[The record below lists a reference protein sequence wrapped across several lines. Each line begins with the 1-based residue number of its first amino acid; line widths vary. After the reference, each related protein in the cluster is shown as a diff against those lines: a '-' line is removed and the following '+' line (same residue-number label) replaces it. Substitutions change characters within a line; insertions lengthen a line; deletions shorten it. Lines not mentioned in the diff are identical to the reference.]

1 MVAPEDRLDLLLADA
16 AEHRPVLDEGWP
28 GETSERGPKPK
39 RAKEVRRDD
48 SFNRRRTG
56 EALND
61 LPVQRWAVVAPEG
74 KEGSQLLS
82 AIAPLMRLREEE
94 QRAAVTVYRAPTGMD
109 APRALAWKDAVY
121 WSGDVEEDDRPLY
134 LLLLGDLHH
143 VSLELQHTLANG
155 ALVGRVHFADAAGE
169 TDLDG
174 YAAYAEKVVRF
185 TREGT
190 PERSPDLSFF
200 VARDGSLA
208 TLHGEARLVA
218 PSLQAATRNV
228 EQGRLPAASVRA
240 LEAETVDALLEAG
253 KGPRPSVLL
262 SVSHGLGAPRRGWPS
277 EHEQWQR
284 QGALVLGENEIL
296 DAERMLGQAF
306 LPGGLW
312 FCLACFGAG
321 TPSASAYHTWLSLLA
336 KEGAYRGKASSV
348 SASLPSSGQRP
359 FVAAMPQAA
368 LRNPAGPLAVIS
380 HVDLA
385 WTYGFSSSGDLS
397 ESRSLRIH
405 SALEVMVRGGRAG
418 VALEALMRFYREANE
433 ALMLSYERE
442 EEARNEA
449 RADPTD
455 RKERGHLW
463 MLRNDLRGYVLLGD
477 PAARLPL
484 AQHALGA
491 EASAP
496 AAAPEVRLS
505 LANPAD
511 IAVSVQEAAV
521 HALIRGAEAPATI
534 AARAGAPIEA
544 LWAWFD
550 AYRAAGRA
558 ALGG

>member
-1 MVAPEDRLDLLLADA
+1 MVVPEDRLDLLLADA
-16 AEHRPVLDEGWP
+16 AEHRPVLDEGLP
-28 GETSERGPKPK
+28 GETSQQGPKPK
-39 RAKEVRRDD
+39 RAKEVHRDD
-48 SFNRRRTG
+48 EQLKRGTD
-56 EALND
+56 AAPND
-61 LPVQRWAVVAPEG
+61 LSVQRWAVVAPEG
-74 KEGSQLLS
+74 EEGSRLLE
-82 AIAPLMRLREEE
+82 AIAPLMRLRAEE
-94 QRAAVTVYRAPTGMD
+94 QRADVIPYRVPEGMD
-109 APRALAWKDAVY
+109 ARRAVAWKKEVY
-121 WSGDVEEDDRPLY
+121 WSEDVEEGDRPLY
-134 LLLLGDLHH
+134 LLVLGDLHH
-143 VSLELQHTLANG
+143 VSLELQHALANS
-155 ALVGRVHFADAAGE
+155 ALVGRAHFADAAGE

-185 TREGT
+185 AREGT

-200 VARDGSLA
+200 VARDGTPA

-218 PSLQAATRNV
+218 PSLEAATRNC
-228 EQGRLPAASVRA
+228 EQGRLPAASVRS
-240 LEAETVDALLEAG
+240 LDVETVDELLAAG

-277 EHEQWQR
+277 KHEQWQR
-284 QGALVLGENEIL
+284 QGALVLGQNEIL

-321 TPSASAYHTWLSLLA
+321 TPSESAYRTWLSLLA
-336 KEGAYRGKASSV
+336 QESAYRGKVSSV
-348 SASLPSSGQRP
+348 AASLPSAGQRP

-380 HVDLA
+380 HMDLA
-385 WTYGFSSSGDLS
+385 WTYGFSSSTNLS
-397 ESRSLRIH
+397 ESRKLRFQ
-405 SALEVMVRGGRAG
+405 SSLEVMVRGSRAG
-418 VALEALMRFYREANE
+418 VALEALMRFYRETNDE
-433 ALMLSYERE
+433 LMVSYERE
-442 EEARNEA
+442 KNARDEG

-455 RKERGHLW
+455 LKERGHLW

-491 EASAP
+491 VASAP

-505 LANPAD
+505 PANPAD
-511 IAVSVQEAAV
+511 ISVSGKEAAV
-521 HALIRGAEAPATI
+521 HALIRGAEAPAAI
-534 AARAGAPIEA
+534 AVRAGASIET

>member
-1 MVAPEDRLDLLLADA
+1 MVVPEDRLDLFLADA
-16 AEHRPVLDEGWP
+16 DDHRPVLDEGLP
-28 GETSERGPKPK
+28 GETSQQGPKPK
-39 RAKEVRRDD
+39 GAQAVQRDNSFGRRETD
-48 SFNRRRTG
+48 
-56 EALND
+56 AAPND
-61 LPVQRWAVVAPEG
+61 LPAQRWAVVAPEG
-74 KEGSQLLS
+74 KEGDRLLD
-82 AIAPLMRLREEE
+82 AVAPLMRLRAEE
-94 QRAAVTVYRAPTGMD
+94 QRADVITYRVPEGMD
-109 APRALAWKDAVY
+109 ARRAVAWKKEVY
-121 WSGDVEEDDRPLY
+121 WSEDVEEADRPLY
-134 LLLLGDLHH
+134 LLVLGDLHH
-143 VSLELQHTLANG
+143 VSLELQHALANS
-155 ALVGRVHFADAAGE
+155 ALVGRAHFADTAGE

-174 YAAYAEKVVRF
+174 YAAYAEKVVHF
-185 TREGT
+185 AREGT

-200 VARDGSLA
+200 VARDGTPA
-208 TLHGEARLVA
+208 TLHGEARLIT
-218 PSLQAATRNV
+218 PSLEAATRNR

-240 LEAETVDALLEAG
+240 LEVETVDELLAAG

-277 EHEQWQR
+277 KHEQWQR
-284 QGALVLGENEIL
+284 QGALVLGQNEIL

-321 TPSASAYHTWLSLLA
+321 TPSESAYHRWLSQLA
-336 KEGAYRGKASSV
+336 QESAYSGKASAV
-348 SASLPSSGQRP
+348 FASLPSSGQRS

-385 WTYGFSSSGDLS
+385 WTYAFSSSTDLS

-405 SALEVMVRGGRAG
+405 SALEVMVRGSRAG
-418 VALEALMRFYREANE
+418 VALEALMRFYRETNDE
-433 ALMLSYERE
+433 LMISYERE
-442 EEARNEA
+442 ENARAEG

-455 RKERGHLW
+455 RKKHGHLW
-463 MLRNDLRGYVLLGD
+463 MLRNDLRGYILLGD

-484 AQHALGA
+484 AQHTLGA

-505 LANPAD
+505 PANSAD
-511 IAVSVQEAAV
+511 TPVAVKEAAV
-521 HALIRGAEAPATI
+521 HALIRGAEAPTAI
-534 AARAGAPIEA
+534 AARAGVSIET
-544 LWAWFD
+544 LWAWCD